1 MGNEYSRTIEPAR
14 AIATET
20 LTLTRTLSDLVNHA
34 CAGNDEPRLPGLRAF
49 KYCVVFRVALYNLKD
64 TGDFYERVKAHSRG
78 QLMRLIPVNCM
89 GFFSRFFCRQ
99 HMQKLHRL

>member
-1 MGNEYSRTIEPAR
+1 LGNEYSRTIEPAR

-78 QLMRLIPVNCM
+78 QLMRLSYWALQMIALGIRSAGQCKRT
-89 GFFSRFFCRQ
+89 G
-99 HMQKLHRL
+99 

>member
-1 MGNEYSRTIEPAR
+1 LGNEYSRTIEPAR

-64 TGDFYERVKAHSRG
+64 TSSRLVQKAVGRAG
-78 QLMRLIPVNCM
+78 EAADAAGTLGM
-89 GFFSRFFCRQ
+89 GCVA
-99 HMQKLHRL
+99 